1 MSKVPVA
8 PPIWIIF
15 GPVLVIGVI
24 GILLPFFVRPRRPS
38 DEEWTGVF
46 YSNPKDPSLFVPKR
60 FGIGYTLNFGN
71 PWAWV
76 VVIFILL
83 AIALPIILSNTS
95 VLQLIK

>member
-1 MSKVPVA
+1 MRNGQASST
-8 PPIWIIF
+8 PI
-15 GPVLVIGVI
+15 PKTH
-24 GILLPFFVRPRRPS
+24 PS
-38 DEEWTGVF
+38 
-46 YSNPKDPSLFVPKR
+46 SSKR